1 MVSEARLYKVSACF
15 SLSLLMLMLD
25 AVKWDSNKQLLE
37 ALSYF
42 PVQELNL
49 SSLDENQES

>member
-1 MVSEARLYKVSACF
+1 MSARF
-15 SLSLLMLMLD
+15 SLSLLMLVLD
-25 AVKWDSNKQLLE
+25 AVKGDRNKQLLE
-37 ALSYF
+37 EISSF